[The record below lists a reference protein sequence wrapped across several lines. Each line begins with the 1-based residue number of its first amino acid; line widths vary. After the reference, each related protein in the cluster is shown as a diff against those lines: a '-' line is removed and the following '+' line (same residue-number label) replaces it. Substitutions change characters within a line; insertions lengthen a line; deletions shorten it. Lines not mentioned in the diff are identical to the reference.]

1 MLRGTWVENHHEI
14 VAASCDGVVRS
25 AALEQF
31 EIGRATVSSRCRPGG
46 PWQRMLPGVVLLH
59 NGPPSWNQRVVAAL
73 EYGGPHALLSGHAGL
88 ATLGYP
94 SASSMNQVL
103 LLVPSTQHR
112 RDVSYVTVERTWR
125 QPEAVRRGHLR
136 TAPVARCLLDAS
148 RRMSN
153 ANTCR
158 ALLTE
163 ALQRGDV
170 TVSELVRELSAG
182 SDRGSRVPRAVL
194 RELTDDAHSVAEVQA
209 QKLYATSGL
218 PPMIHN
224 RDIAVDGKWIARPD
238 GWLDDVAMAWEID
251 SLRYHLSAQQHEATV
266 VRRARMQR
274 AGIVVVTHLPKQ
286 LRSEPATVLADLR
299 AGWELA
305 VSRPRPSVHLIGAH

>member
-14 VAASCDGVVRS
+14 VAASREGVVRS

-59 NGPPSWNQRVVAAL
+59 NGPPSWRQRVIAAL
-73 EYGGPHALLSGHAGL
+73 EYGGPQAMLSGYAGL
-88 ATLGYP
+88 AALGYP
-94 SASSMNQVL
+94 AASSMNPVL

-125 QPEAVRRGHLR
+125 LPEAVDCGQLR
-136 TAPVARCLLDAS
+136 AAPAVRCLLDAS

-153 ANTCR
+153 IDTCR

-163 ALQRGDV
+163 GLQRGDV
-170 TVSELVRELSAG
+170 TVSDLVQELAAG

-209 QKLYATSGL
+209 QKLYATSEL
-218 PPMIHN
+218 PPMVHN
-224 RDIAVDGKWIARPD
+224 RDIALGGKWIARPD
-238 GWLDDVAMAWEID
+238 GWLDDVALAWEID

-305 VSRPRPSVHLIGAH
+305 VSRPRPPVYLVGSR